1 MYILVAD
8 SSGAFAGYEG
18 IDTETNNQLLFTT
31 FTERKENN

>member
-8 SSGAFAGYEG
+8 SSATFTGYEG
-18 IDTETNNQLLFTT
+18 IDTETNNQLFTT